1 MPRPLTS
8 EATAFVA
15 PAIEREARAM
25 ILADRPMV
33 GRMVSPLLVWLLP
46 IIVDLA
52 IKAFAWWL
60 EHRNLGVPGHAVTRI
75 AGEASRD
82 LVVDLERIST

>member
-8 EATAFVA
+8 EAVAFVA
-15 PAIEREARAM
+15 PAIEREARAA
-25 ILADRPMV
+25 ILSARPLV
-33 GRMVSPLLVWLLP
+33 GRMVSPLLVFLIP

-60 EHRNLGVPGHAVTRI
+60 QNRSLSPAGHAVDRI
-75 AGEASRD
+75 AGEAAPA
-82 LVVDLERIST
+82 LVADLERIGG